1 MALFVVRHFSAMFI
15 LLAFS
20 APLLFCLAK
29 EEDSSQL
36 GTRQDNSHVSKNLNF
51 NSFPASMY
59 RNSYMGISLEISQL

>member
-1 MALFVVRHFSAMFI
+1 MALFVVRHFSAMLI

-29 EEDSSQL
+29 EEDSSQF

-51 NSFPASMY
+51 NYFPAMY
-59 RNSYMGISLEISQL
+59 RNTYMGISLEISQL